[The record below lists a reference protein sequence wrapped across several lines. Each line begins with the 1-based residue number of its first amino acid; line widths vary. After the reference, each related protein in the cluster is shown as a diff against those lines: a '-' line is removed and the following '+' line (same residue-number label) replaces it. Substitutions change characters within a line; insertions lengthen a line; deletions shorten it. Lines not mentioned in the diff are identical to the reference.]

1 MPLTRNKLYAFMGL
15 GNVAGVS
22 WLVFNYNTYGQN
34 NGITVCF
41 IKNVTG
47 IPCPS
52 CGSTRA
58 VEALIHGN
66 LLESIT
72 LNPIGLLLTTLLAVL
87 PIWILIDLARNQNSL
102 FNFYQRAEPVLRQ
115 KKIAIPAIALL
126 MANWIWNIYKG
137 L

>member
-15 GNVAGVS
+15 GSVAGIS
-22 WLVFNYNTYGQN
+22 WLLFNYNTYRQN
-34 NGITVCF
+34 DGITVCI

-58 VEALIHGN
+58 VEALIHGH
-66 LLESIT
+66 LLESIFW
-72 LNPIGLLLTTLLAVL
+72 NPIGLLLTILVTVI
-87 PIWILIDLARNQNSL
+87 PVWILIDIVRNQNSL
-102 FNFYQRAEPVLRQ
+102 SNFYQHIEVVLRQ
-115 KKIAIPAIALL
+115 KKYAIPAIALL
-126 MANWIWNIYKG
+126 VANWVWNIYKG